1 MYYGENIMNK
11 KDKKELERLA
21 DEQLEL
27 GKKSL
32 LDHDYTQAEFYV
44 KESLKNL
51 KEAGCIEKYVKTL
64 NILGIVY
71 AIESDEGK
79 AFDCYLESLA
89 NAEVMDSK
97 YLKAMT
103 YSNIGSCY
111 QKMGRTGE
119 AMKYYEDAKKELADP
134 TVKEQESYEIW
145 NMLNLINIKGASEQ
159 NESSSDVK
167 IDKNSVILV

>member
-1 MYYGENIMNK
+1 MI
-11 KDKKELERLA
+11 DKKEKKEYERLA
-21 DEQLEL
+21 DEQLEI
-27 GKKSL
+27 GKRCL
-32 LDHDYTQAEFYV
+32 IDHDYDAAEHHV
-44 KESLKNL
+44 KESLKYF
-51 KEAGCIEKYVKTL
+51 KDAGCIEKYVKTL

-71 AIESDEGK
+71 AIASDESK

-119 AMKYYEDAKKELADP
+119 AMKYYEDAKKELSDP
-134 TVKEQESYEIW
+134 TVKEQESYEVW
-145 NMLNLINIKGASEQ
+145 NMVNMINMKGLGDS
-159 NESSSDVK
+159 NGLDPK
-167 IDKNSVILV
+167 LKNTVILV

>member
-1 MYYGENIMNK
+1 MIDK
-11 KDKKELERLA
+11 KNKKELERLA

-27 GKKSL
+27 GKRCL
-32 LDHDYTQAEFYV
+32 LEHDYDTAESHV

-51 KEAGCIEKYVKTL
+51 KAAGCIEKYVKTL

-71 AIESDEGK
+71 AISSDESK

-89 NAEVMDSK
+89 NAEIMDSK

-119 AMKYYEDAKKELADP
+119 AMRYYEDAKKELADQ
-134 TVKEQESYEIW
+134 TVKDNESYEIW
-145 NMLNLINIKGASEQ
+145 NMVNMITMRN
-159 NESSSDVK
+159 SDDTK
-167 IDKNSVILV
+167 HDKNSVVII

>member
-1 MYYGENIMNK
+1 MIDK
-11 KDKKELERLA
+11 IDKKELENQA
-21 DEQLEL
+21 DKLLEL

-32 LDHDYTQAEFYV
+32 LDHDYKNAERYV

-51 KEAGCIEKYVKTL
+51 KDAGCIEKYVKTL

-71 AIESDEGK
+71 AIESDESK

-145 NMLNLINIKGASEQ
+145 NMLNLINIRGASDQ
-159 NESSSDVK
+159 KDSSSVK
-167 IDKNSVILV
+167 IDSNSVILV